1 MKINKPELLAPAGS
15 FEKLKAAIRY
25 GADAVYVGGTDFGLR
40 TASKNFSDEQLREA
54 VKYCHDRG
62 KKIYVTVNIVA
73 RNEDIDKMPPY
84 LSLLNE
90 IRPDAIIVSDIGV
103 MALAKQYAPDVDIH
117 ISTQANA
124 TNYLSVRQYYEM
136 GATRVILARELSLEE
151 IKTIRKNTP
160 PELEIE
166 TFVHGAMCISYSG
179 RCHLSNY
186 MASRDGNHGACAQ
199 PCRWKYHIVEE
210 QRPGEYFEVEE
221 DERGAFILNS
231 KDLNMIAHIPE
242 LIDAGIASLKI
253 EGRVKTEYYVATVT
267 NAYRQAIDAYCADP
281 ENYVF
286 DERFNEEV
294 CKVSHRAYHTGFFFE
309 HPKETGQVYES
320 SSYIREYEVAAVVEE
335 DAKAGDLVSCT
346 QRNRFVKGDTLEILS
361 PGKGWDS
368 FKVEELLDGDGVP
381 IEAAPHPTMK
391 LKIRIPYDVLAGDML
406 RRPKK

>member
-103 MALAKQYAPDVDIH
+103 MALAKQYAPNVDIH

-151 IKTIRKNTP
+151 IKT
-160 PELEIE
+160 
-166 TFVHGAMCISYSG
+166 
-179 RCHLSNY
+179 
-186 MASRDGNHGACAQ
+186 
-199 PCRWKYHIVEE
+199 
-210 QRPGEYFEVEE
+210 
-221 DERGAFILNS
+221 
-231 KDLNMIAHIPE
+231 
-242 LIDAGIASLKI
+242 
-253 EGRVKTEYYVATVT
+253 RV
-267 NAYRQAIDAYCADP
+267 I
-281 ENYVF
+281 
-286 DERFNEEV
+286 
-294 CKVSHRAYHTGFFFE
+294 
-309 HPKETGQVYES
+309 
-320 SSYIREYEVAAVVEE
+320 
-335 DAKAGDLVSCT
+335 
-346 QRNRFVKGDTLEILS
+346 
-361 PGKGWDS
+361 
-368 FKVEELLDGDGVP
+368 
-381 IEAAPHPTMK
+381 
-391 LKIRIPYDVLAGDML
+391 
-406 RRPKK
+406 